1 MFTESRSVRQC
12 KAQDTRHTRKLL
24 TYFGLSS
31 RLYSFHE
38 HNEHEKESQV
48 RYDHATNTKHLGFNL
63 GELLHWEQSMLRL
76 ISIEQ

>member
-1 MFTESRSVRQC
+1 MKVVRV
-12 KAQDTRHTRKLL
+12 QDTRHTRKLL

-48 RYDHATNTKHLGFNL
+48 RYK
-63 GELLHWEQSMLRL
+63 
-76 ISIEQ
+76 